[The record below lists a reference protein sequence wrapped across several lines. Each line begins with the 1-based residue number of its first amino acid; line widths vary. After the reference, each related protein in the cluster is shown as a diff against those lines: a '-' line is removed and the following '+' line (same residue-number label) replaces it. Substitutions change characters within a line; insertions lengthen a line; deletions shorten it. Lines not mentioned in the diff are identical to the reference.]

1 MSISMAVTRM
11 LLRTR
16 PVGTKDAATVLD
28 RLADRKPAAPI
39 PRAIHR
45 LATVRELSVE
55 GRRVV
60 QLTPRAGT
68 GGAHLIYTHG
78 GAYVYPLV
86 APHWQIIAALIA
98 SSGAVVTVPFYGL
111 APDHHVDE
119 AYTLLDAV
127 YAAAV
132 ETHGDRVFLA
142 GDSAGGALALG
153 QAIRYRDAG
162 LTPPAAVILFS
173 PWLDITLSNADIP
186 AAAKLDPMLAR
197 DGLVAAGQW
206 WADDTDP
213 RSPLLSPLFADLG
226 GLPPVYVYQGARD
239 LLAPDAKVLAT
250 RVAAAGG
257 RIELRLYS
265 GAFHVFV
272 GAPWTPEARR
282 ALGHAGSVLSGAAAP
297 VDRKLRIMTSSG
309 VPAATP
315 SPAPGTPL
323 ALSDES
329 FISLTTFRKTGVAVS
344 TPVWVARD
352 GDAVLVVTPS
362 DSGKVKRLR
371 NNARVELR
379 ASDRRGRVAE
389 GAETVAGEARIV
401 ADPAEV
407 ERLTAAFRAKYGFEY
422 RVFMLVERIVARRRK
437 PRVMLRITAP
447 APTPA

>member
-1 MSISMAVTRM
+1 MSILMAATRL

-28 RLADRKPAAPI
+28 RLADRQPAAPI

-60 QLTPRAGT
+60 QLTSRT
-68 GGAHLIYTHG
+68 GASGAHLIYTHG

-111 APDHHVDE
+111 APEHHVEE

-132 ETHGDRVFLA
+132 STHGDRVFLA

-162 LTPPAAVILFS
+162 LTAPAAVILFS
-173 PWLDITLSNADIP
+173 PWLDISLSNPGIP

-206 WADDTDP
+206 WADETDP

-226 GLPPVYVYQGARD
+226 DLPPVFVYQGARD
-239 LLAPDAKVLAT
+239 LLAPDAKVLAGN
-250 RVAAAGG
+250 VAAVGG

-265 GAFHVFV
+265 AAFHVFV

-282 ALGHAGSVLSGAAAP
+282 ALRHAGSVLRGEAAP
-297 VDRKLRIMTSSG
+297 VDRKLRVMTASG
-309 VPAATP
+309 VPAASP
-315 SPAPGTPL
+315 SPAPGSLL
-323 ALSDES
+323 ALTGES
-329 FISLTTFRKTGVAVS
+329 FASLTTFRKTGVPVS

-352 GDAVLVVTPS
+352 GDALLVVTPS
-362 DSGKVKRLR
+362 ESGKVKRLR
-371 NNARVELR
+371 NNTRVELR
-379 ASDRRGRVAE
+379 PCDRRGRVAE
-389 GAETVAGEARIV
+389 GAVTVTGEAGIV
-401 ADPAEV
+401 GDPAEV
-407 ERLTAAFRAKYGFEY
+407 ERLTGMFRAKYGFEY
-422 RVFMLVERIVARRRK
+422 RVV
-437 PRVMLRITAP
+437 
-447 APTPA
+447 